1 MSDKWAK
8 GNNDEVS
15 IRTVYE
21 KFAKTNSTAEQEAL
35 CYSAIDEI
43 DPNIRFCAYKLQLSG
58 GQDVEG
64 IVGKHQGPGM
74 DQLKEQLAKIS
85 DDKSKD
91 QTLKTFVWRDKQ
103 FTIKNQSLAQSV
115 IKAQDTRKSI
125 QPNDASAF
133 DAVLSAWAEADKL
146 AKKAL
151 KDDKEAT
158 AKVTSSKSAKATED
172 LNNLFTFVEYNL
184 FGSSIERNVCLVEQA
199 VEKKPQ
205 YAVKLYDDILKN
217 LEYIWELPQVKDDMS
232 LDGELNVL
240 SLYYKGC
247 RCVQVASAYNEMKK
261 TPESLAIY
269 QRGQTYVV
277 QAKQALSQ
285 IRSFAQDALLKVTD
299 SDLADLEQAIR
310 SGTWKSRATWYLE
323 NGSDSD
329 EHVSE
334 KMQQLDLNT
343 TETLLEHLDS
353 YPSSINPSHLVEF
366 PPKFQ
371 PVACKPF
378 YFDLAA
384 NFVKYP
390 EESLAAR
397 TEKSSGSGSGFWGI
411 FGRK

>member
-1 MSDKWAK
+1 MKFL
-8 GNNDEVS
+8 

-21 KFAKTNSTAEQEAL
+21 KFTKINSTAEQEAL
-35 CYSAIDEI
+35 SFSAIDEI

-58 GQDVEG
+58 GQDIDG
-64 IVGKHQGPGM
+64 IVSKHHGPGLG
-74 DQLKEQLAKIS
+74 QLKEQLAKIG

-91 QTLKTFVWRDKQ
+91 QSLKTLMWRDKE
-103 FTIKNQSLAQSV
+103 FTIKNQGLAQSV
-115 IKAQDTRKSI
+115 LKAQDLRKSI
-125 QPNDASAF
+125 NTSDASAF

-158 AKVTSSKSAKATED
+158 AKVTSSRSAVATED

-184 FGSSIERNVCLVEQA
+184 FGSSIERNVCLVDQV
-199 VEKKPQ
+199 VEKSSGKKPQ
-205 YAVKLYDDILKN
+205 QAVKLYDDILKN
-217 LEYIWELPQVKDDMS
+217 IEYIWELPQVKDDMS

-285 IRSFAQDALLKVTD
+285 IRSFADDALLKVTD
-299 SDLADLEQAIR
+299 SDLADLEQTIR
-310 SGTWKSRATWYLE
+310 SGTWKSRAAWYLE
-323 NGSDSD
+323 NGSDNNDD
-329 EHVSE
+329 EQQVSQ

-353 YPSSINPSHLVEF
+353 YPSNINPEHLVDF

>member
-1 MSDKWAK
+1 M
-8 GNNDEVS
+8 
-15 IRTVYE
+15 
-21 KFAKTNSTAEQEAL
+21 
-35 CYSAIDEI
+35 
-43 DPNIRFCAYKLQLSG
+43 SG

-85 DDKSKD
+85 DDKSKN

-205 YAVKLYDDILKN
+205 HAVKLYDDILKN

-310 SGTWKSRATWYLE
+310 SGTWKSRAAWYLE